1 VFCGKK
7 RAPLIHKKIIGV
19 YGRVGR
25 ECHWHWHIMQSE
37 NLTNPSPALPAGKVN
52 LTKLVR
58 IKTIMSTFVC
68 GRCAMSCATMQTLG
82 GHFKYY
88 QAVQSKRRRGD
99 AVLDA

>member
-1 VFCGKK
+1 MVED
-7 RAPLIHKKIIGV
+7 HKFKFLKTTSCNRKTLQTLRRP
-19 YGRVGR
+19 Y
-25 ECHWHWHIMQSE
+25 Q
-37 NLTNPSPALPAGKVN
+37 LGKVN

>member
-1 VFCGKK
+1 
-7 RAPLIHKKIIGV
+7 
-19 YGRVGR
+19 
-25 ECHWHWHIMQSE
+25 MQSE
-37 NLTNPSPALPAGKVN
+37 NLTNPSPALPAGKVD

-68 GRCAMSCATMQTLG
+68 GRCATSCATMQTLG